1 MDSLVATTPTFS
13 CETQASSLSGDAA
26 TFPSTAAASHV
37 SIDLTPSTRKQPFP
51 DRTMK
56 QSMKRR
62 VTTSVLVFNSLI
74 TEHSRRGNLA
84 DAKAVFDG
92 MPFRNVASWT
102 AMLTACAENSEIEN
116 ARKLFDTMPQRN
128 LIAWNAMMSGYISNR
143 RLGDA
148 YQLFRCMPERNSVSW
163 TVMITGLIR
172 NGMFSEAKT
181 LFDRM
186 PGEKNLISLN
196 AILTAYVNNGEMQS
210 ARQLFDAMDQRNVVS
225 WSIMVYGYSS
235 TGRIV
240 EAQEL
245 FDEMPERNVVSWTT
259 MIDGYLRKGM
269 WKEALSMFS
278 RMRRLAVMFN
288 STTLTVLCDLHAN
301 GGNKRWGI
309 QVHALAFVVGF
320 ESDQIL
326 RNALIVMYSRNGMT
340 SHASK
345 VFDSMKNK
353 SIAAW
358 NSMIA
363 AYGQLG
369 WLDQAYNLFL
379 KMPKRDLVSWTTMI
393 LGFSNVG
400 YMRDAI
406 WLLENM
412 PDRDVIAW
420 TTVISGFVQ
429 NGEFEHA
436 FVWFIRMLRE
446 GLQPNEVTFSCLIS
460 ASSGLALFSQGVQ
473 VHACALKN
481 NFQSDYVVSN
491 LLISMYSKCGSIAD
505 AYKIFRSTNS
515 HDLESWNSM
524 IYGFA
529 QHGHGNNSL
538 ELFKTMQAVG
548 KEPNHV
554 TFLCLLTACAH
565 AGLICEGWHY
575 FYLMWSSYGIKPG
588 PDHYACMV
596 DLLGRAGLLEEAFTL
611 ISQMPFE
618 PHAAVWGALLGASRT
633 HANIR
638 LAKAA
643 THHLLR
649 LEPQSATAY
658 VVLSKMYSMSG
669 RKRDEKK
676 LRMIKRLKDIKKK
689 PGYSWIVVNS
699 EVHLFLAG
707 GRSHPE
713 LSRISSLLRNISLM
727 TGELAV

>member
-1 MDSLVATTPTFS
+1 
-13 CETQASSLSGDAA
+13 
-26 TFPSTAAASHV
+26 
-37 SIDLTPSTRKQPFP
+37 
-51 DRTMK
+51 
-56 QSMKRR
+56 
-62 VTTSVLVFNSLI
+62 
-74 TEHSRRGNLA
+74 
-84 DAKAVFDG
+84 
-92 MPFRNVASWT
+92 
-102 AMLTACAENSEIEN
+102 
-116 ARKLFDTMPQRN
+116 
-128 LIAWNAMMSGYISNR
+128 
-143 RLGDA
+143 
-148 YQLFRCMPERNSVSW
+148 
-163 TVMITGLIR
+163 
-172 NGMFSEAKT
+172 
-181 LFDRM
+181 
-186 PGEKNLISLN
+186 
-196 AILTAYVNNGEMQS
+196 MQS

-225 WSIMVYGYSS
+225 WSIMVYSYSS

-278 RMRRLAVMFN
+278 RMRRLTVMIN

-309 QVHALAFVVGF
+309 QVHALALVVGF
-320 ESDQIL
+320 ESDPIL
-326 RNALIVMYSRNGMT
+326 RNALIVLYSRNGMT

-345 VFDSMKNK
+345 RTFN
-353 SIAAW
+353 
-358 NSMIA
+358 
-363 AYGQLG
+363 
-369 WLDQAYNLFL
+369 LDGLINNLFL
-379 KMPKRDLVSWTTMI
+379 KMPERDLVSWTTMI

-436 FVWFIRMLRE
+436 FLWFIRMLRE

-481 NFQSDYVVSN
+481 NIQSDYLVSN

-538 ELFKTMQAVG
+538 KLFKTMQAVG

-643 THHLLR
+643 AHHLLR

-707 GRSHPE
+707 GRSHSE

-727 TGELAV
+727 MGELAV